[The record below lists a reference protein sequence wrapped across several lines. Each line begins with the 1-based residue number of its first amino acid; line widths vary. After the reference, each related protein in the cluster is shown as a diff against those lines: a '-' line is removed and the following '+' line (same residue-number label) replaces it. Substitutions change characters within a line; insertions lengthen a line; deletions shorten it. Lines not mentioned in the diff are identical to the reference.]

1 MHQLH
6 HKTRKCDGKH
16 MEIAGRGGAA
26 EHIYIYSDGQSLRT
40 YFGKKSEYYCF
51 FYVLSLALRTS
62 KTIHLERPNIKIHHL
77 ERTGDLTLRTCLG
90 H

>member
-1 MHQLH
+1 MAMLNNQ
-6 HKTRKCDGKH
+6 
-16 MEIAGRGGAA
+16 MV
-26 EHIYIYSDGQSLRT
+26 YIYSDGQSLRT
-40 YFGKKSEYYCF
+40 YFGKKILNIIAF

-90 H
+90 HWFNT

>member
-1 MHQLH
+1 M
-6 HKTRKCDGKH
+6 
-16 MEIAGRGGAA
+16 
-26 EHIYIYSDGQSLRT
+26 IYNDLYTSLVQTVLYLDLVSIIVTDNHLERILE
-40 YFGKKSEYYCF
+40 KKSEYYCF